1 MKAEEMF
8 MMAGIF
14 LIFAIAILLIYYRQ
28 RELAMTFV
36 FLGIIF
42 TLLVFFHHAT
52 DILKINW

>member
-1 MKAEEMF
+1 

-14 LIFAIAILLIYYRQ
+14 LILTIAILLIFYRQ

>member
-1 MKAEEMF
+1 

-14 LIFAIAILLIYYRQ
+14 LILVLAILFIYYRQ
-28 RELAMTFV
+28 RELAITFV

-42 TLLVFFHHAT
+42 TLLVFFHHAN

>member
-1 MKAEEMF
+1 

-14 LIFAIAILLIYYRQ
+14 LIFTLAMLFIFYRQ
-28 RELAMTFV
+28 RELAIALI

-52 DILKINW
+52 DALKINW

>member
-1 MKAEEMF
+1 MGAEEMF

-14 LIFAIAILLIYYRQ
+14 LILTLAMLFIFYRQ
-28 RELAMTFV
+28 RELAIALI

-52 DILKINW
+52 DVLKINW